1 MTTQEDYAVEE
12 NEVDAATT
20 QAENEDSEEATN
32 TQEDYNLL
40 LEKANKLEEEK
51 ENYRKAALKYKKVSK
66 LSEVSL
72 DDDEDS
78 SVEVKNT
85 TSKSFTAEEVA
96 EIATKAA
103 KAALEEER
111 KGTDQLIKVN
121 AELKRSLTGKAPES
135 GTSGEGSVDTTKTDT
150 PYFSDNQKD
159 FLKKW
164 GVTEEEVMAT
174 KNKNKNRFII

>member
-1 MTTQEDYAVEE
+1 MTTQEDFTVEAT
-12 NEVDAATT
+12 EVDAVTT
-20 QAENEDSEEATN
+20 QPEIEDSVEATN
-32 TQEDYNLL
+32 TQEDYDNLL
-40 LEKANKLEEEK
+40 IEKQKLEEDK
-51 ENYRKAALKYKKVSK
+51 ENYRKAALKYKKQAK
-66 LSEVSL
+66 SL
-72 DDDEDS
+72 DDDEDEAI
-78 SVEVKNT
+78 EVKDT
-85 TSKSFTAEEVA
+85 KSKSFTAEEVA

-103 KAALEEER
+103 EAALGIER
-111 KGTDQLIKVN
+111 AKTEQIVKVN

-150 PYFSDNQKD
+150 PYFSDTQKD